1 MKIREGRFLPLVV
14 TRVVAA
20 AAGGGAGGGR
30 GGGGGGSLRGDRPGN
45 VLRHHRL
52 LPHPSQRSARPTSI
66 QVPQTQESKGMDKL
80 IVDIYIYKF

>member
-1 MKIREGRFLPLVV
+1 MSGNGCLLLPGR
-14 TRVVAA
+14 
-20 AAGGGAGGGR
+20 GGATL

-52 LPHPSQRSARPTSI
+52 LPHPHQRSARPTSI
-66 QVPQTQESKGMDKL
+66 QVPQTQESKGMDEL